1 MADVD
6 AIQSFSRYRSF
17 VRYVLIFFFFFS
29 FLNEKRKKRENIR
42 RNGAIRFF
50 NRLTS
55 ISPVF
60 SF

>member
-6 AIQSFSRYRSF
+6 AIQSFSHYRSL

-42 RNGAIRFF
+42 RNGRCDS
-50 NRLTS
+50 S
-55 ISPVF
+55 ID
-60 SF
+60 

>member
-6 AIQSFSRYRSF
+6 AIQSFSRYRSL

-42 RNGAIRFF
+42 RNGRCDS
-50 NRLTS
+50 S
-55 ISPVF
+55 ID
-60 SF
+60 